1 MRLIGPMTN
10 RRLFELVTDD
20 GCSISPYAWR
30 TKFALAL
37 KGLDYETCAVGFTD
51 IPAIGSGA
59 FSSVPV
65 LQDGEQW
72 LGDSWVIA
80 AYLDDAF
87 PDSPRLFSCP
97 AERAMV
103 LFFEKWIASEV
114 ISQMFRICVF
124 DIHNRLRAADRAY
137 FRRTREARLG
147 QPLEAVHAERDR
159 YLPILRQHLQPM
171 RLALRQS
178 HFLGGDA
185 PNYADFIAAG
195 AFIWAGSV
203 ASLKLLEADDPLFEW
218 LGRCLD
224 LYDGV
229 GSSLSLP
236 GFGL

>member
-1 MRLIGPMTN
+1 MRLKASMTN

-20 GCSISPYAWR
+20 GCSISPYVWR
-30 TKFALAL
+30 TKYALAL
-37 KGLDYETCAVGFTD
+37 KRLDYQSCPVGFTD

-65 LQDGEQW
+65 IQDGEQW
-72 LGDSWVIA
+72 LGDSWAIA
-80 AYLDDAF
+80 AYLDEAYSDR
-87 PDSPRLFSCP
+87 PKLFSCP

-103 LFFEKWIASEV
+103 LFFEKWLASEV
-114 ISQMFRICVF
+114 VSQLFRICVF

-137 FRRTREARLG
+137 FRSTREVRLG
-147 QPLEAVHAERDR
+147 QPLEAAHAERER
-159 YLPILRQHLQPM
+159 YLPALRQRLQPL

-185 PNYADFIAAG
+185 ANYADFIAAG

-203 ASLKLLEADDPLFEW
+203 ATLKLLEADDPLLEW

-224 LYDGV
+224 LYNGI

-236 GFGL
+236 GLRL